1 MASVEEV
8 RNGVAQ
14 AKSKADE
21 ALGSLGQ
28 ARLALDE
35 AQGLLS
41 QAIQGSGHDEI
52 LQARNMLAEAGQN
65 VELLKSSISNSI
77 EAADGWAGRL

>member
-1 MASVEEV
+1 MASVDDV

-14 AKSKADE
+14 AKAKADE
-21 ALGSLGQ
+21 ALGSLEQ
-28 ARLALDE
+28 ARASLDD
-35 AQGLLS
+35 AQNMLT

-65 VELLKSSISNSI
+65 LNLLKSSISNSI
-77 EAADGWAGRL
+77 ETADGWAGRL